1 MPPSPTGSCAVGS
14 SASEAPPR
22 VGMPT
27 YVESARWGAWDRPAA
42 LLPHSYVTAVGD
54 AGGLAVLL
62 PPPREAAGP
71 VATAAARALDALDAL
86 VLTGGGDVDPGCY
99 GAARE
104 PATQP
109 SRPDRDEWE
118 SALAAAALDRDMPM
132 LAICRGAQVLNV
144 ALGGTL
150 DQHLPGLVGHD
161 GHLPE
166 PGVPGSTR
174 VRLAPGTPLSA
185 ILGAELS
192 VPCYHHQAIRR
203 LGRGVEA
210 VGWAD
215 DGTVEAAIVTG
226 RRFAVA
232 VQWHPEDGD
241 DPRLFRALV
250 AAARPARVKVDALDA
265 ITEVKSVFV
274 ATDPPASG
282 GAGG

>member
-22 VGMPT
+22 VGLPT
-27 YVESARWGAWDRPAA
+27 YVERAAWGVWDRPAA
-42 LLPHSYVTAVGD
+42 LLPQSYVAAVAG
-54 AGGLAVLL
+54 AGGLPVLL
-62 PPPREAAGP
+62 PPVDPAAAG
-71 VATAAARALDALDAL
+71 RALDGLDAL
-86 VLTGGGDVDPGCY
+86 VLTGGADVDPGSY
-99 GAARE
+99 RADRD

-109 SRPDRDEWE
+109 PRPDRDEWE
-118 SALAAAALDRDMPM
+118 AALALGALDRDLPV

-150 DQHLPGLVGHD
+150 DQHLPDIVGHEA
-161 GHLPE
+161 HLPE
-166 PGVPGSTR
+166 PGVLGAVT
-174 VRLAPGTPLSA
+174 VRLAPGTPVSE
-185 ILGAELS
+185 ILGAEVK

-215 DGTVEAAIVTG
+215 DGTIEATVVSG

-241 DPRLFRALV
+241 DPRLFRALI
-250 AAARPARVKVDALDA
+250 AAA
-265 ITEVKSVFV
+265 
-274 ATDPPASG
+274 AT
-282 GAGG
+282 GAEAP

>member
-22 VGMPT
+22 VGLPT
-27 YVESARWGAWDRPAA
+27 YVEPARWGVWDRPAA
-42 LLPHSYVTAVGD
+42 LLPHSYVAAVSR

-62 PPPREAAGP
+62 PPAVSAAAG
-71 VATAAARALDALDAL
+71 RALDGLDAL
-86 VLTGGGDVDPGCY
+86 VLTGGADVDPARY
-99 GAARE
+99 GAGRD

-109 SRPDRDEWE
+109 PRPDRDEWE
-118 SALAAAALDRDMPM
+118 AALVLAALDRDLPL

-150 DQHLPGLVGHD
+150 DQHLPAVVGHT

-166 PGVPGSTR
+166 PAVLGAVT
-174 VRLAPGTPLSA
+174 VRLAPGTPVAA
-185 ILGAELS
+185 IVGAEVK

-215 DGTVEAAIVTG
+215 DGTVEAAVVTG

-250 AAARPARVKVDALDA
+250 AAARGPAGEA
-265 ITEVKSVFV
+265 
-274 ATDPPASG
+274 P
-282 GAGG
+282 